1 MSNAKPFLRLGAVL
15 LSLLAAGA
23 AHAAAKFPQEGI
35 WRGEFNVDGDPI
47 PFNFEV
53 KGTDAKGAKFS
64 LINGSRRDNFV
75 VERISDDTLSV
86 PMNTYDAALV
96 FTVVDGKTLRGE
108 YRDLVPHRQ
117 GARNIPFTAEHGK
130 TWRFVEPGKDVAAEA
145 DLSGKWAVEQLD
157 KSARA
162 DKREQ
167 VALLQQDGNHLGG
180 VFMTV
185 VGDTRELEGTVQ
197 GNRFWLSHFS
207 GPSPRLIKGTIDEDG
222 NIQGAF
228 GSGIYNVVRFEGRK
242 SDNVELPDPYQ
253 LTFLKDG
260 QKTID
265 FSFPDLQ
272 GQPVS
277 LRDDKYRGKVVIVEV
292 IGTWCPNCTDQ
303 TYFLSPWFKQ
313 NRHRGV
319 EAVAVAFEQEDSFEY
334 FQKTLGK
341 FKQYFDID
349 YDIVFG
355 GIADKKVAT
364 EKLQGLNYMA
374 AFPTTIIIDRKG
386 EVREIYTGYTGTV
399 TGEYYEQYVAKFN
412 SLLDELLA
420 EPDPYAR
427 TADAA
432 GDAEGAARLAAAH

>member
-1 MSNAKPFLRLGAVL
+1 MKSITSLLRFGAVL
-15 LSLLAAGA
+15 LSVAAFA
-23 AHAAAKFPQEGI
+23 ASAHAKPKFPQEGI
-35 WRGEFNVDGDPI
+35 WRGEFTVDGDPI

-53 KGTDAKGAKFS
+53 KGRDAKGATFT
-64 LINGSRRDNFV
+64 LLNGSRRDNFV
-75 VERISDDTLSV
+75 VERVSDDTLSI

-96 FTVVDGKTLRGE
+96 FTIDDDAKTVRGE
-108 YRDLVPHRQ
+108 YRDLVPSRK

-130 TWRFVEPGKDVAAEA
+130 TWRFVEPGKDLAAEG
-145 DLSGKWAVEQLD
+145 DLNGKWAVLQLD

-167 VALLQQDGNHLGG
+167 VALLEQQGNDLTG

-185 VGDTRELEGTVQ
+185 VGDTRELQGTVQ
-197 GNRFWLSHFS
+197 GNRFLLSHFS

-242 SDNVELPDPYQ
+242 DDNVALPDPYQ

-265 FSFPDLQ
+265 FTFPDLE
-272 GQPVS
+272 GKPVS
-277 LRDDKYRGKVVIVEV
+277 LDDAKYRGKVVIVEV

-303 TYFLSPWFKQ
+303 TYFLSPWFTRNQ
-313 NRHRGV
+313 HRGV
-319 EAVAVAFEQEDSFEY
+319 EAVAVAFEQEDDFGY
-334 FQKTLGK
+334 FQRTLGK
-341 FKQYFDID
+341 FRDYFDIK

-386 EVREIYTGYTGTV
+386 EVREIYTGYTGTI
-399 TGEYYEQYVAKFN
+399 TGEYYDQYVTRFN
-412 SLLDELLA
+412 ALLDELLA
-420 EPDPYAR
+420 EPDPYAT
-427 TADAA
+427 TAQDRAEAA
-432 GDAEGAARLAAAH
+432 PALAAAP

>member
-1 MSNAKPFLRLGAVL
+1 MNSAKPLLRLGAVL
-15 LSLLAAGA
+15 LSMAVAAA
-23 AHAAAKFPQEGI
+23 AHAATKFPQEGV

-53 KGTDAKGAKFS
+53 KGKDAKGAKFT
-64 LINGSRRDNFV
+64 LLNGTRRDNFV
-75 VERISDDTLSV
+75 VERVSEDTLSV

-117 GARNIPFTAEHGK
+117 GARNIPFTAEYGK
-130 TWRFVEPGKDVAAEA
+130 SWRFVEPGKDQAPQG
-145 DLSGKWAVEQLD
+145 DLNGKWAVLQLD

-167 VALLQQDGNHLGG
+167 VALLKQDGNHLSG

-242 SDNVELPDPYQ
+242 DANVELLDPYQ
-253 LTFLKDG
+253 LTYLKDG

-265 FSFPDLQ
+265 FSFPDLEGRQ
-272 GQPVS
+272 VS
-277 LRDDKYRGKVVIVEV
+277 LSDPKYKGKVVIVEV

-303 TYFLSPWFKQ
+303 TYFLAPWFKQ
-313 NRHRGV
+313 NHERGV
-319 EAVAVAFEQEDSFEY
+319 EAVAVAFEQEDSFAY
-334 FQKTLGK
+334 FQKVLGK
-341 FKQYFDID
+341 FKQYFDVR

-355 GIADKKVAT
+355 GLADKKVAT
-364 EKLQGLNYMA
+364 EKLSGLNYMA

-399 TGEYYEQYVAKFN
+399 TGEYHEQYVAKFN
-412 SLLDELLA
+412 ALLDELLA
-420 EPDPYAR
+420 EPDPYAS

-432 GDAEGAARLAAAH
+432 VPPAPQLAVAR